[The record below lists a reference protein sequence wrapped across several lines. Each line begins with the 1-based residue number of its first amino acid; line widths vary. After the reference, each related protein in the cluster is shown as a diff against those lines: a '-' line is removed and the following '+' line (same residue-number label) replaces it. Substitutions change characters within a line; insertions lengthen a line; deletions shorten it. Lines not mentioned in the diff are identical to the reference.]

1 MKTDKKINN
10 MIYGKFSSFNNI
22 ENKEVIDYISKFNNE
37 MLNKFIAND
46 EWDIKLF
53 KIFYH

>member
-1 MKTDKKINN
+1 

-37 MLNKFIAND
+37 MLNKFIAHD

>member
-1 MKTDKKINN
+1 MKQIKKINN

-37 MLNKFIAND
+37 MLNKFIAHD